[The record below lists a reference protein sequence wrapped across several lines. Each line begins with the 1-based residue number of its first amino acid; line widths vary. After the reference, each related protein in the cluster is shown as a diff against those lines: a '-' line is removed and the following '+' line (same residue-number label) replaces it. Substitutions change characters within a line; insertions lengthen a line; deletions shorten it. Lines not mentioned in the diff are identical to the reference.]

1 MQAIHHKII
10 IDRAILTQTPPKG
23 MTRQISKLTA
33 FIRPSSPTEE
43 LREAVSRNTQT
54 WLQNSVMFLQYEKSK
69 IVVDYHYTT
78 WDDTA
83 FQVAANWMTKRYKAR
98 LAVGTLEAARS
109 LLTEHLED
117 SDISAPSQ
125 SVESFEEE
133 TAEELDLESEEE
145 FPPLSQ
151 VNRLNQTSLYP
162 EVQVTRN
169 PTVQDSQS
177 TPLIDNPAPLPQFNN
192 TRNVSPNRVLACR
205 S

>member
-1 MQAIHHKII
+1 MQAIHHKI

-33 FIRPSSPTEE
+33 FIKPSSPTEE

-54 WLQNSVMFLQYEKSK
+54 WLQNSLLILQEHYAK

-98 LAVGTLEAARS
+98 LAAGTLEAARS

-117 SDISAPSQ
+117 SDIC
-125 SVESFEEE
+125 
-133 TAEELDLESEEE
+133 
-145 FPPLSQ
+145 
-151 VNRLNQTSLYP
+151 SL
-162 EVQVTRN
+162 
-169 PTVQDSQS
+169 TV
-177 TPLIDNPAPLPQFNN
+177 
-192 TRNVSPNRVLACR
+192 CR
-205 S
+205 IF